1 MTSAQ
6 PADNHEERIRRLE
19 DLMISLGALTQ
30 EVSRLAQRNSS
41 DLDQLTE
48 RVNSLAA
55 GSERQERILD
65 YLLRREAGDIDPE

>member
-19 DLMISLGALTQ
+19 ELMISLGSLTT
-30 EVSRLAQRNSS
+30 EISRLAQRNSS
-41 DLDQLTE
+41 DLDRLTM

-55 GSERQERILD
+55 ASERTERILD
-65 YLLRREAGDIDPE
+65 YLLRREAGDIDLD